1 MVKEIDHEKAV
12 LTDCRHYGTFHGC
25 LRQKRQSGWRTD
37 APALKGPVTAQFETS
52 LGNFEVRLAVEGA
65 PKTCANFVKLAE
77 SGFYDG
83 LTFHRVIDG
92 FMIQGGDPKG
102 DGTGG
107 PGYTIKDEFSKNLRH
122 DGPGILSMANA
133 GPDTGGSQFFI
144 TLEKTPWLDDH
155 HAVFGRVVKGL
166 DVVQKIGKV
175 KTDANDRP
183 VTPVVIKKIKIVKG

>member
-1 MVKEIDHEKAV
+1 MKKLLKVLLVLMTVVSIAGCSSKTTTEKATKKTKTLSGNYQVEIKVKDYGTIYAEIDAD
-12 LTDCRHYGTFHGC
+12 T
-25 LRQKRQSGWRTD
+25 
-37 APALKGPVTAQFETS
+37 APITVT
-52 LGNFEVRLAVEGA
+52 
-65 PKTCANFVKLAE
+65 NFVKLSKE
-77 SGFYDG
+77 KFYDD
-83 LTFHRVIDG
+83 LTFHRIIDG
-92 FMIQGGDPKG
+92 FMIQGGDPNG
-102 DGTGG
+102 NGTGG
-107 PGYTIKDEFSKNLRH
+107 PGYTIKDEFHKDLRH
-122 DGPGILSMANA
+122 DGPGVLSMANA

>member
-1 MVKEIDHEKAV
+1 MKKLFLLIAVITALFTAACGKSGKAA
-12 LTDCRHYGTFHGC
+12 G
-25 LRQKRQSGWRTD
+25 TD

-102 DGTGG
+102 DGT
-107 PGYTIKDEFSKNLRH
+107 
-122 DGPGILSMANA
+122 GILSMANA

>member
-1 MVKEIDHEKAV
+1 MKKLFLLIAVITALFTAACGKSGKAA
-12 LTDCRHYGTFHGC
+12 G
-25 LRQKRQSGWRTD
+25 TD

-183 VTPVVIKKIKIVKG
+183 VTPVVIKIIKIVKG

>member
-1 MVKEIDHEKAV
+1 MKKLFLLIAVITALFTAACGKSGKAA
-12 LTDCRHYGTFHGC
+12 G
-25 LRQKRQSGWRTD
+25 TD

-52 LGNFEVRLAVEGA
+52 LGTFEVRLAVEGA

-107 PGYTIKDEFSKNLRH
+107 PGYT
-122 DGPGILSMANA
+122 LSLIHISE
-133 GPDTGGSQFFI
+133 PT
-144 TLEKTPWLDDH
+144 
-155 HAVFGRVVKGL
+155 
-166 DVVQKIGKV
+166 
-175 KTDANDRP
+175 RP
-183 VTPVVIKKIKIVKG
+183 Y